1 MKTILEVLGESSVR
15 AIIIAFT
22 TACVLWGMRVKS
34 PGICHRA
41 WAGVLG
47 AMLCLPFFS
56 VWAPRI
62 TIPVLPA
69 YSIPAAQKPPSLVA
83 ERLQAPTLPVTGSGA
98 PGVLPLPKPFTQPRI
113 TNQTA
118 LRMSIYPIAGIL
130 YLAGFCVFAFRLLA
144 GTLLSH
150 RLARGA
156 SRDGQI
162 LYSPQCTVPMTVG
175 LFRARVFLP
184 AESKDWDPG
193 KLDAV
198 LIHEKEHMRRRDPL
212 VEWIALLN
220 RSLYWFNPLA
230 WWLCGKLS
238 ALAEQA
244 CDEAVLARGH
254 DSGVYAGQLLEF
266 ARSVKHRG
274 FLVTVWGSY
283 LHGSTLAHRIRRIL
297 NSGVSPAIS
306 PARLVLV
313 ASLWT
318 AAALVTFFFEL
329 SPVQAAPPPAST
341 MVFPFPVKA
350 MPETAAAQNQTSHP
364 TTRITRSVVPPDNTL
379 YETGM
384 EYFQQRQF
392 LKARLAF
399 QTLISTYSNS
409 SLAAPAFL
417 AIANS
422 YYEEEGAENLRQA
435 EEQYKDFIVFFPL
448 DPQADDAHMKVISI
462 NMERM
467 RSENAK
473 VQYRGNLLRTRAL
486 VEKFIGSFPESDYR
500 PVAEEMLND
509 INRELANQ
517 RISNITGYVVNEAGR
532 PIKGVAISAVEKTVA
547 GVQPAPV
554 GSASS
559 DEQGYF
565 TLPGMPLDNEMEIHF
580 AAESLA
586 PLVYE
591 SSGMFGSPLRITMR
605 ELSIERIE
613 IKGNRRI
620 PEDTIRFYIQTKPGE
635 LYSPTRLASD
645 VRSLYASNFFEN
657 VEVQER
663 DGESGKV
670 ITFTVDEKLLIR
682 SIQYIGNSSLT
693 ESEILEAY
701 KENKV
706 GLVPDSQ
713 FEYRKVMLAERIL
726 KKLLAERGKPQA
738 SVRVE
743 TETLQPSS
751 IRLRFIIDEGGN

>member
-1 MKTILEVLGESSVR
+1 
-15 AIIIAFT
+15 
-22 TACVLWGMRVKS
+22 
-34 PGICHRA
+34 
-41 WAGVLG
+41 
-47 AMLCLPFFS
+47 
-56 VWAPRI
+56 
-62 TIPVLPA
+62 
-69 YSIPAAQKPPSLVA
+69 
-83 ERLQAPTLPVTGSGA
+83 
-98 PGVLPLPKPFTQPRI
+98 
-113 TNQTA
+113 
-118 LRMSIYPIAGIL
+118 
-130 YLAGFCVFAFRLLA
+130 
-144 GTLLSH
+144 
-150 RLARGA
+150 
-156 SRDGQI
+156 
-162 LYSPQCTVPMTVG
+162 
-175 LFRARVFLP
+175 
-184 AESKDWDPG
+184 
-193 KLDAV
+193 
-198 LIHEKEHMRRRDPL
+198 
-212 VEWIALLN
+212 
-220 RSLYWFNPLA
+220 
-230 WWLCGKLS
+230 
-238 ALAEQA
+238 
-244 CDEAVLARGH
+244 
-254 DSGVYAGQLLEF
+254 
-266 ARSVKHRG
+266 
-274 FLVTVWGSY
+274 
-283 LHGSTLAHRIRRIL
+283 
-297 NSGVSPAIS
+297 
-306 PARLVLV
+306 
-313 ASLWT
+313 
-318 AAALVTFFFEL
+318 
-329 SPVQAAPPPAST
+329 
-341 MVFPFPVKA
+341 
-350 MPETAAAQNQTSHP
+350 
-364 TTRITRSVVPPDNTL
+364 
-379 YETGM
+379 
-384 EYFQQRQF
+384 
-392 LKARLAF
+392 
-399 QTLISTYSNS
+399 
-409 SLAAPAFL
+409 AAPAFL

-448 DPQADDAHMKVISI
+448 DPQADGAHMKVISI
-462 NMERM
+462 NMERL

-473 VQYRGNLLRTRAL
+473 VQYRGNLLRTRAV

-726 KKLLAERGKPQA
+726 KRLLAERGKPQA